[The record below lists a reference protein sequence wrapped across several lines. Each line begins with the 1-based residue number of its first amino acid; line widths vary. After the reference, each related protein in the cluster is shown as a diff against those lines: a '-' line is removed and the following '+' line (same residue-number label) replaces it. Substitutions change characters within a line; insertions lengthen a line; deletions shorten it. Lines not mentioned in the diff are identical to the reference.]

1 MDDQNWADPGELNGG
16 RSHHDDRNGNDD
28 GEGEEDTQGGENGTG
43 KEQGLKDGIGNRV
56 PPDDG
61 KGNLNQTGR
70 AMAEG
75 IGKGKGNRNG
85 EGIVK
90 ETPGGEDISD
100 AVELQL
106 QNKMYEAESDTE
118 GYLE

>member
-1 MDDQNWADPGELNGG
+1 
-16 RSHHDDRNGNDD
+16 
-28 GEGEEDTQGGENGTG
+28 
-43 KEQGLKDGIGNRV
+43 
-56 PPDDG
+56 
-61 KGNLNQTGR
+61 
-70 AMAEG
+70 MAEG